1 MTVIQNQILSS
12 SQLKQKI
19 RRIAFE
25 IYENNVD
32 ETELVIAGVKGQGH
46 TFAKQLAIVLQ
57 EISPIDTTPVLID
70 FDKDM
75 PYDTPVT
82 FDCDERFLENK
93 TIIVVDDVLNTG
105 RTFAYSLSPF
115 LSIPVKRVQV
125 AVIVDRDYRRF
136 PILADY
142 VGYELSTT
150 INDHVVVVLD
160 DEQEMGVYL
169 S

>member
-1 MTVIQNQILSS
+1 MIATEK
-12 SQLKQKI
+12 QLLTATQVRQKI

-32 ETELVIAGVKGQGH
+32 ESTLVIAGVKGQGY
-46 TFAKQLAIVLQ
+46 TFAQQLAVVLE
-57 EISPIDTTPVLID
+57 EISPIEATPVLID
-70 FDKDM
+70 FDKSM
-75 PYDTPVT
+75 PYENPVT

-105 RTFAYSLSPF
+105 RTFSYSLSPF

-125 AVIVDRDYRRF
+125 AVIVNRDYRRF

-142 VGYELSTT
+142 VGYALATT

-160 DEQEMGVYL
+160 DESEMGVYL